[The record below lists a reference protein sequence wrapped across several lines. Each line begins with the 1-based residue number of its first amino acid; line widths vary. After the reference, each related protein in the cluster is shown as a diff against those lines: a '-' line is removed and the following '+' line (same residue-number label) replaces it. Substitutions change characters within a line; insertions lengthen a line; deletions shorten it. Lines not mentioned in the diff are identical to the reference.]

1 MIPRAPR
8 YLTPHHL
15 AHQDK
20 WTLSNVK
27 VGLNPAFAKPR
38 LLNKAFPT
46 SGELGGQIQFGC

>member
-20 WTLSNVK
+20 RTLSNVK

-38 LLNKAFPT
+38 LLNNAFPT